1 MLPTLELSVLIVN
14 EQMAPIT
21 QSEKMLL
28 LVRAICWEEINHHF
42 SKWFLLTPSGKIQL
56 LVAKLR
62 ARCSDA

>member
-28 LVRAICWEEINHHF
+28 LVRAICWEEKNSTF
-42 SKWFLLTPSGKIQL
+42 QNVFYSPLAVQYRF
-56 LVAKLR
+56 
-62 ARCSDA
+62 